1 MLLFNINMHKLKYI
15 KILYIYMLL
24 YLCKYSISPII
35 KKKIRPPIPKIL
47 VLPLPPR
54 ADHAPARK
62 NCKATVW
69 RGPDQMKTVITT
81 REPVS

>member
-35 KKKIRPPIPKIL
+35 KKKNSSPHTKNL
-47 VLPLPPR
+47 GS
-54 ADHAPARK
+54 APATTCRSRAGK
-62 NCKATVW
+62 KELQGHRLERA
-69 RGPDQMKTVITT
+69 GPD
-81 REPVS
+81 EDGDHD